1 MGKAKSQRGQRRK
14 KTEKEGMQIKHIY
27 LSVKYL
33 IKKLQSKAYILEK
46 EPVLR

>member
-14 KTEKEGMQIKHIY
+14 KTEKEGKQTKHSY

-33 IKKLQSKAYILEK
+33 INPEQLKSIYIGE
-46 EPVLR
+46 EAVLR